1 MRLAPRPARLG
12 NGRAAGHNR
21 GMHRLLLISL
31 AALLGACG
39 STSSDHTT
47 SGQSARASTAGY
59 DLYGAGTSAAS
70 AVPVETVLA
79 EPAAYVGKPVKVSGP
94 IVGTCLKKG
103 CWMRLGSAEKNVF
116 VKFKDYG
123 FFVPTSGV
131 DGREAIVEG
140 QLAVET
146 QSIDE
151 VKHYLEDAGKHDEA
165 AKVTAPRQVV
175 SFMATGVAIKK
186 PQ

>member
-1 MRLAPRPARLG
+1 MQ
-12 NGRAAGHNR
+12 
-21 GMHRLLLISL
+21 RLLLVGI
-31 AALLGACG
+31 AALLSACG
-39 STSSDHTT
+39 STPSDPT
-47 SGQSARASTAGY
+47 STGAAATATTAGY
-59 DLYGAGTSAAS
+59 DLYGAGVSKAT
-70 AVPVETVLA
+70 AVPVGEVLQQ
-79 EPAAYVGKPVKVSGP
+79 PAAYVGKPFKLSGP

-103 CWMRLGSAEKNVF
+103 CWMRVGSAEQNVF

-146 QSIDE
+146 QSIED
-151 VKHYLEDAGKHDEA
+151 VKHYLEDAGKHEEA
-165 AKVTAPRQVV
+165 AKVGAPRQVV

-186 PQ
+186 PM